1 MRWNA
6 FVRGACRELPVE
18 TVIVAAAA
26 AGAIGLTHDDGEVWY
41 WRLLLAGLVATP
53 LAFAAHRL
61 ARFGRRVPLVAGGV
75 AAGAVFGVLTATLP
89 RHNAIER
96 AAFHWPYL
104 LALIAATLVPFVVPG
119 PPFARFMRR
128 FFEQTTTWGVL
139 CAAALAAW
147 SVVVLAL
154 QELFDLRFHRFDVDA
169 AIVIGCGFVLVYLH
183 RLRADEPAGRNRMPE
198 LWRRLATMVG
208 APFAS
213 AMLVILAT
221 YEIAAKLRGEL
232 PRNMLSPLI
241 LAAGLVGFVTTLIVS
256 SVLDEPGGNGVLAP
270 IDPHRWTRRWSVRLT
285 RAFPVVLLAL
295 LPMAWWA
302 LWLRIDQHG
311 VTPFRAVRA
320 TGLACLTGLSVL
332 GTLRWLRGRAAL
344 SWEVPAAIAAFG
356 LVAAF
361 GPVSA
366 VRLSIH
372 SQAARA
378 ARILDAAGIPRT
390 LAPLGLLDPNVARS
404 EQIAAV
410 ARAPR
415 VELAEETYAD
425 LEQTLHLL
433 AELGGESA
441 VREVLRGATELC
453 ALPWQTSECL
463 AQLGA
468 VPHRDPPRAA
478 EPASPPALQPASPLH
493 TNDQPASPPSDL
505 PITVREAH
513 GRFTAA
519 AGEVEL
525 VALGR
530 SPDEPRAPW
539 VTPSFAGFR
548 LGAKDLAFYNDGI
561 EIARASLADLLAPP
575 PGQPASGSY
584 DPLPSHTR
592 ALIGADGTIAADVA
606 VERLQLW
613 QPEGHA
619 AQIVGLTAVV
629 VWRR

>member
-18 TVIVAAAA
+18 TAIVAAAA
-26 AGAIGLTHDDGEVWY
+26 VGAIGLNRDDGQVWY
-41 WRLLLAGLVATP
+41 WRLLLAALVATP
-53 LAFAAHRL
+53 LVFAAHRL
-61 ARFGRRVPLVAGGV
+61 ARFGRRVPAIVGGL
-75 AAGAVFGVLTATLP
+75 AAGAVFGAITATLS
-89 RHNAIER
+89 RHNTIER
-96 AAFHWPYL
+96 AGFHWPYL

-139 CAAALAAW
+139 CAAALVAW
-147 SVVVLAL
+147 RVVVLAL
-154 QELFDLRFHRFDVDA
+154 EELFDLRFHRFDVDA
-169 AIVIGCGFVLVYLH
+169 MIVIGCGFVLVYLH
-183 RLRADEPAGRNRMPE
+183 RLRADEPANRSRMPE
-198 LWRRLATMVG
+198 LWRRLATMIG

-213 AMLVILAT
+213 AMLVILAA

-256 SVLDEPGGNGVLAP
+256 SVLDEPGGTGVLAP

-344 SWEVPAAIAAFG
+344 SWEVPAAIAAFAIA
-356 LVAAF
+356 AAF
-361 GPVSA
+361 GPLSA

-390 LAPLGLLDPNVARS
+390 LQGAHA
-404 EQIAAV
+404 Q
-410 ARAPR
+410 R
-415 VELAEETYAD
+415 VVLSEETYAD

-441 VREVLRGATELC
+441 VREVLRGATEVC

-463 AQLGA
+463 AQLGV
-468 VPHRDPPRAA
+468 VPRSDPPRVE
-478 EPASPPALQPASPLH
+478 EPASPPAPQLASPLRM
-493 TNDQPASPPSDL
+493 NDQPASPPSDL
-505 PITVREAH
+505 PVTVREAQ
-513 GRFTAA
+513 GRFTSA

-561 EIARASLADLLAPP
+561 EIARASLADLIAPP
-575 PGQPASGSY
+575 PGQRGQSTPRSY
-584 DPLPSHTR
+584 DPLPTHTHP
-592 ALIGADGTIAADVA
+592 LIGADGSVAADVA

-613 QPEGHA
+613 QPDGHA